1 MLLER
6 LVVLCS
12 FVQQSL
18 FLPFEVVIDRVGRL
32 ARTVLQGDSL
42 SVELR
47 LEVGDHRSL
56 ICVGLL
62 GSNQRRL
69 AGLKVFLELDDK
81 ILLPPPVSLHELDLL
96 FGLDTGVLELG
107 VALVRY
113 IELSSVLY
121 RRVHQNFY
129 QAQIEQN

>member
-1 MLLER
+1 M
-6 LVVLCS
+6 CS

-18 FLPFEVVIDRVGRL
+18 FLPLEVVINCVRRL

-81 ILLPPPVSLHELDLL
+81 ILLPLPVSLHELDLL
-96 FGLDTGVLELG
+96 FGLDTGVLELS

-113 IELSSVLY
+113 IELSSVPY

>member
-1 MLLER
+1 M
-6 LVVLCS
+6 
-12 FVQQSL
+12 
-18 FLPFEVVIDRVGRL
+18 
-32 ARTVLQGDSL
+32 
-42 SVELR
+42 
-47 LEVGDHRSL
+47 EVGDHCSL